1 MTTSE
6 RAVNPQ
12 RVGVGLRE
20 TKPALAEAFQKRQ
33 KDTAWG
39 YALAHDLPFVG
50 LYYAFTRRTITPFL
64 WSTAYS
70 FAAAFAVGIVAGVA
84 TIDSGKKTNEPGL
97 EALGVLAAVIASPFG
112 AKHGINQAREY
123 ARRRLDSIN

>member
-20 TKPALAEAFQKRQ
+20 SKPALADAFEKRQ
-33 KDTAWG
+33 RDTGWG
-39 YALAHDLPFVG
+39 YAIAHDLPGVWIF
-50 LYYAFTRRTITPFL
+50 YAITRKTITPFL
-64 WSTAYS
+64 WSTAYGL
-70 FAAAFAVGIVAGVA
+70 AAAFAVGLIIGF
-84 TIDSGKKTNEPGL
+84 TDSDSAKKLDDSKL
-97 EALGVLAAVIASPFG
+97 ESFGVLVGLLASPFG

-123 ARRRLDSIN
+123 ARRRLDCSN

>member
-12 RVGVGLRE
+12 RAGVGLRE
-20 TKPALAEAFQKRQ
+20 SDPALADAFQQRQ

-50 LYYAFTRRTITPFL
+50 LYYAFTRRTITPLL

-70 FAAAFAVGIVAGVA
+70 FAAAFAVGIIAGVA
-84 TIDSGKKTNEPGL
+84 TMDSGKEPNEPGL
-97 EALGVLAAVIASPFG
+97 EGLGLLAGLIASPFG

-123 ARRRLDSIN
+123 ARRRLDSSN